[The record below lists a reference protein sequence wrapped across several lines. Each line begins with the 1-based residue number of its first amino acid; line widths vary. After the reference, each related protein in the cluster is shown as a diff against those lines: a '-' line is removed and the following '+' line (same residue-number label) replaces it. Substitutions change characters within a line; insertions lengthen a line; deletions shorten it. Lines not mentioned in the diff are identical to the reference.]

1 MMHPV
6 CTQSLR
12 QSRGHLLGGNSFEV
26 LRLTNQ
32 PKKTNL
38 INLDGGFKDTH
49 ATCRQNHHPGI
60 PKNLG

>member
-6 CTQSLR
+6 FTQSLR
-12 QSRGHLLGGNSFEV
+12 QSGGHFPGGNSFEV
-26 LRLTNQ
+26 LRSLNQ

-38 INLDGGFKDTH
+38 DGGFKDKH